1 MTWAFA
7 RDRGVPFSTFFAK
20 VHPALGVPLNSLIL
34 TTIAVII
41 FGCIFLG
48 SSAAFNAITSASV
61 VALGL
66 SYGIPVAIH
75 CIRGRNLLPENRPFK
90 IPTVIGWTVNLIGLA
105 YVIITTVLFV
115 FPPVLPVTGS
125 NMNYCIAAFGVV
137 LIIASVQWIVDSRK
151 TFKGPKTVTLEGQNG
166 ERDVLNGEL
175 GTDNV
180 PMEKINGDEKNGHK
194 FA

>member
-1 MTWAFA
+1 
-7 RDRGVPFSTFFAK
+7 
-20 VHPALGVPLNSLIL
+20 
-34 TTIAVII
+34 
-41 FGCIFLG
+41 
-48 SSAAFNAITSASV
+48 
-61 VALGL
+61 
-66 SYGIPVAIH
+66 
-75 CIRGRNLLPENRPFK
+75 
-90 IPTVIGWTVNLIGLA
+90 
-105 YVIITTVLFV
+105 
-115 FPPVLPVTGS
+115 
-125 NMNYCIAAFGVV
+125 MNYCIAAFGVV